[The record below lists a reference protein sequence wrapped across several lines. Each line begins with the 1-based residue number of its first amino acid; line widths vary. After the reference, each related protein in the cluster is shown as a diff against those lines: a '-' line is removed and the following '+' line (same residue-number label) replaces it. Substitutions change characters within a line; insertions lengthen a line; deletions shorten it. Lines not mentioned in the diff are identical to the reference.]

1 MFRNPAATLSIER
14 CKKKDLTW
22 RSRERLE
29 KLYQK
34 SFAEQVQV
42 TQRLT
47 DQLGI
52 LEEAFQEN
60 NSTVN
65 QAKRNGF
72 TIADLVRANGF
83 GQRLKYHES
92 VVQDQ
97 MIEQQ
102 ELMERRRQELV
113 SATQQKR
120 VLEIL
125 REKHELRERE
135 KLQREETFE
144 LDEVSLNLRR
154 YRQDS

>member
-1 MFRNPAATLSIER
+1 MNKFKLQTAL
-14 CKKKDLTW
+14 KV
-22 RSRERLE
+22 RERLE

-47 DQLGI
+47 DQINI

-60 NSTVN
+60 SSAVDL
-65 QAKRNGF
+65 AKRNGF

-83 GQRLKYHES
+83 GQRLKYHQS

-97 MIEQQ
+97 MTEQQ

-125 REKHELRERE
+125 REKHALRERE

-154 YRQDS
+154 YRQES

>member
-1 MFRNPAATLSIER
+1 MNKFKLQTAL
-14 CKKKDLTW
+14 KV
-22 RSRERLE
+22 RERLE

-47 DQLGI
+47 DQLNI

-60 NSTVN
+60 SSAVDL
-65 QAKRNGF
+65 AKRNGF
-72 TIADLVRANGF
+72 TIADMVRANGF
-83 GQRLKYHES
+83 GQRLKYHQS

-97 MIEQQ
+97 MTEQQ

-135 KLQREETFE
+135 KLQREETLE
-144 LDEVSLNLRR
+144 LDEVSLNLRY
-154 YRQDS
+154 YRQGS

>member
-1 MFRNPAATLSIER
+1 MNKFKLQTAL
-14 CKKKDLTW
+14 KV
-22 RSRERLE
+22 RERLE

-47 DQLGI
+47 DQLNI

-60 NSTVN
+60 SSAVDL
-65 QAKRNGF
+65 AKRNGF
-72 TIADLVRANGF
+72 TIADLVGANGF
-83 GQRLKYHES
+83 GQRLKYHQS

-97 MIEQQ
+97 MTEQQ

-125 REKHELRERE
+125 REKHALRERE

-154 YRQDS
+154 YRQES

>member
-1 MFRNPAATLSIER
+1 MLDMNKFKLQTAL
-14 CKKKDLTW
+14 KV
-22 RSRERLE
+22 RERLE

-42 TQRLT
+42 TQRLI
-47 DQLGI
+47 DQLNI

-60 NSTVN
+60 SSAVDL
-65 QAKRNGF
+65 AKRNGF
-72 TIADLVRANGF
+72 TIADLVGANGF
-83 GQRLKYHES
+83 GQRLKYHQS

-97 MIEQQ
+97 MTEQQ

-125 REKHELRERE
+125 REKHEFRERE
-135 KLQREETFE
+135 KLQKEETFE
-144 LDEVSLNLRR
+144 LDEVSLNLRY
-154 YRQDS
+154 YRQES

>member
-1 MFRNPAATLSIER
+1 MNKFKLQTAL
-14 CKKKDLTW
+14 KV
-22 RSRERLE
+22 RERLE

-42 TQRLT
+42 AQRLT
-47 DQLGI
+47 DQLNI
-52 LEEAFQEN
+52 LEEAFEEN
-60 NSTVN
+60 NSAVDL
-65 QAKRNGF
+65 AKRNGF

-83 GQRLKYHES
+83 GQRLKYHQS

-135 KLQREETFE
+135 RLQREETFE
-144 LDEVSLNLRR
+144 LDEISLNLRR
-154 YRQDS
+154 YRQES

>member
-1 MFRNPAATLSIER
+1 MNKFKLQTAL
-14 CKKKDLTW
+14 KV
-22 RSRERLE
+22 RERLE

-34 SFAEQVQV
+34 SFAEQVQA

-47 DQLGI
+47 DQLNI

-60 NSTVN
+60 SSAVDL
-65 QAKRNGF
+65 AKRNGF

-83 GQRLKYHES
+83 GQRLKYHQS

-97 MIEQQ
+97 MTEQQ

-154 YRQDS
+154 YRQES

>member
-1 MFRNPAATLSIER
+1 MNKFKLQTAL
-14 CKKKDLTW
+14 KV
-22 RSRERLE
+22 RERLE

-47 DQLGI
+47 DQLNI

-60 NSTVN
+60 SSAVDL
-65 QAKRNGF
+65 AKRNGF
-72 TIADLVRANGF
+72 TIADLVGANGF
-83 GQRLKYHES
+83 GQRLKYHQS

-97 MIEQQ
+97 MTEQQ

-144 LDEVSLNLRR
+144 LDEVSLNLRL
-154 YRQDS
+154 YRQES

>member
-1 MFRNPAATLSIER
+1 MNKFKLQTAL
-14 CKKKDLTW
+14 KV
-22 RSRERLE
+22 RERLE
-29 KLYQK
+29 KLYKK

-47 DQLGI
+47 DQLNI

-60 NSTVN
+60 SSAVDL
-65 QAKRNGF
+65 AKRNGF
-72 TIADLVRANGF
+72 TIADMVSANGF
-83 GQRLKYHES
+83 GQRLKYHQS

-97 MIEQQ
+97 MTEQQ

-154 YRQDS
+154 YRQES

>member
-1 MFRNPAATLSIER
+1 MNKFKLQTAL
-14 CKKKDLTW
+14 KV
-22 RSRERLE
+22 RERLE

-47 DQLGI
+47 DQINI

-60 NSTVN
+60 SSAVDL
-65 QAKRNGF
+65 AKRNGF

-83 GQRLKYHES
+83 GQRLKYHQS

-97 MIEQQ
+97 MTEQQ
-102 ELMERRRQELV
+102 DLMERRRQELV

-125 REKHELRERE
+125 REKHALRERE

-154 YRQDS
+154 YRQES

>member
-1 MFRNPAATLSIER
+1 MNKFKLQTAL
-14 CKKKDLTW
+14 KV
-22 RSRERLE
+22 REMLE

-47 DQLGI
+47 DQLNI
-52 LEEAFQEN
+52 LEEALEEN
-60 NSTVN
+60 NSAVDL
-65 QAKRNGF
+65 AKRNGF

-83 GQRLKYHES
+83 GQRLKYHQS

-125 REKHELRERE
+125 REKHELKESER
-135 KLQREETFE
+135 LQKEETFE
-144 LDEVSLNLRR
+144 LDEISLNLRR
-154 YRQDS
+154 YRQES

>member
-1 MFRNPAATLSIER
+1 MNKFKLQTAL
-14 CKKKDLTW
+14 KV
-22 RSRERLE
+22 RERLE

-47 DQLGI
+47 DQLNI

-60 NSTVN
+60 SSAVDL
-65 QAKRNGF
+65 AKRNGF
-72 TIADLVRANGF
+72 TIADMVRANRF
-83 GQRLKYHES
+83 GQRLKYHQS

-97 MIEQQ
+97 MTEQQ

-144 LDEVSLNLRR
+144 LDEVSLNLRY
-154 YRQDS
+154 YRQGS

>member
-1 MFRNPAATLSIER
+1 MNKFKLQTAL
-14 CKKKDLTW
+14 KV
-22 RSRERLE
+22 RERLE

-42 TQRLT
+42 NQRLT
-47 DQLGI
+47 DQLNI

-60 NSTVN
+60 SSAVDL
-65 QAKRNGF
+65 AKRNGF
-72 TIADLVRANGF
+72 TITDMVQANGF
-83 GQRLKYHES
+83 SQRLKYHQS

-97 MIEQQ
+97 MTEQQ

-144 LDEVSLNLRR
+144 LDEVSLNLRY
-154 YRQDS
+154 YRQES

>member
-1 MFRNPAATLSIER
+1 MNKFKLQTAL
-14 CKKKDLTW
+14 KV
-22 RSRERLE
+22 RERLE

-42 TQRLT
+42 THRLT
-47 DQLGI
+47 DQLNI
-52 LEEAFQEN
+52 LEEAFVEN
-60 NSTVN
+60 NSAVDL
-65 QAKRNGF
+65 AKRNGF

-83 GQRLKYHES
+83 GQRLKYHQS

-135 KLQREETFE
+135 RLQKEETFE
-144 LDEVSLNLRR
+144 LDEISLNLRR
-154 YRQDS
+154 YRKES

>member
-1 MFRNPAATLSIER
+1 MNKFKLQTAL
-14 CKKKDLTW
+14 KV
-22 RSRERLE
+22 RERLE

-47 DQLGI
+47 DQLNI
-52 LEEAFQEN
+52 LEEAFEEN
-60 NSTVN
+60 NSAVDL
-65 QAKRNGF
+65 AKRNGF

-83 GQRLKYHES
+83 EQRLKYHQS

-125 REKHELRERE
+125 RDKHELRERE
-135 KLQREETFE
+135 RLQKEETFE
-144 LDEVSLNLRR
+144 LDEISLNLRR
-154 YRQDS
+154 YRQES

>member
-1 MFRNPAATLSIER
+1 MNKFKLQTAL
-14 CKKKDLTW
+14 KV
-22 RSRERLE
+22 RERLE

-47 DQLGI
+47 DQLNI
-52 LEEAFQEN
+52 LEEAFVEN
-60 NSTVN
+60 NSAVDL
-65 QAKRNGF
+65 AKRNGF

-83 GQRLKYHES
+83 GQRLKYHQS

-135 KLQREETFE
+135 RLQREETFE
-144 LDEVSLNLRR
+144 LDEISLNLRR
-154 YRQDS
+154 YRQES

>member
-1 MFRNPAATLSIER
+1 MNKFKLQTAL
-14 CKKKDLTW
+14 KV
-22 RSRERLE
+22 RERLE

-135 KLQREETFE
+135 KLQTEETFE

>member
-1 MFRNPAATLSIER
+1 MNKFKLQTAL
-14 CKKKDLTW
+14 KV
-22 RSRERLE
+22 RERLE

-47 DQLGI
+47 DQLNI

-60 NSTVN
+60 SSAVDL
-65 QAKRNGF
+65 AKRSGF
-72 TIADLVRANGF
+72 TIADLVAANRF
-83 GQRLKYHES
+83 GQRLKYHQS

-97 MIEQQ
+97 MTEQQ

-135 KLQREETFE
+135 KLQSEETFE

-154 YRQDS
+154 YRQES

>member
-1 MFRNPAATLSIER
+1 MNKFKLQTAL
-14 CKKKDLTW
+14 KV
-22 RSRERLE
+22 RERLE

-72 TIADLVRANGF
+72 TIADLVGANGF

-125 REKHELRERE
+125 REKHELKKRE

>member
-1 MFRNPAATLSIER
+1 MNKFKLQTAL
-14 CKKKDLTW
+14 KV
-22 RSRERLE
+22 RERLE

-47 DQLGI
+47 DQLNI

-60 NSTVN
+60 SSAVDL
-65 QAKRNGF
+65 AKRNGF

-83 GQRLKYHES
+83 GQRLKYHQS

-97 MIEQQ
+97 MTEQL

-125 REKHELRERE
+125 REKHALRERE

-154 YRQDS
+154 YRQEF

>member
-1 MFRNPAATLSIER
+1 MNKFKLQTAL
-14 CKKKDLTW
+14 KV
-22 RSRERLE
+22 RERLE

-47 DQLGI
+47 DQLNI
-52 LEEAFQEN
+52 LEEEFQEN
-60 NSTVN
+60 SSAVDL
-65 QAKRNGF
+65 AKRNGF

-83 GQRLKYHES
+83 GQRLKYHQS

-97 MIEQQ
+97 MTEQQ

-154 YRQDS
+154 YRQES

>member
-1 MFRNPAATLSIER
+1 MNKFKLQTAL
-14 CKKKDLTW
+14 KV
-22 RSRERLE
+22 RERLE

-47 DQLGI
+47 DQLNI
-52 LEEAFQEN
+52 LEDAFEEN
-60 NSTVN
+60 NSAVDL
-65 QAKRNGF
+65 AKRNGF
-72 TIADLVRANGF
+72 AIADLVRANEF
-83 GQRLKYHES
+83 GQRLKYHQS

-135 KLQREETFE
+135 RLQKEETFE
-144 LDEVSLNLRR
+144 LDEISLNLRR
-154 YRQDS
+154 YRQES

>member
-1 MFRNPAATLSIER
+1 MNKFKLQTAL
-14 CKKKDLTW
+14 KV
-22 RSRERLE
+22 RERLE

-47 DQLGI
+47 DQLNI

-60 NSTVN
+60 SSAVDL
-65 QAKRNGF
+65 AKRNGF

-83 GQRLKYHES
+83 GQRLKYHQS

-97 MIEQQ
+97 MTEQQ

-125 REKHELRERE
+125 REKHALRERE

-154 YRQDS
+154 YRQES

>member
-1 MFRNPAATLSIER
+1 MNKFKLQTAL
-14 CKKKDLTW
+14 KV
-22 RSRERLE
+22 RERLE

-47 DQLGI
+47 DQLNI

-60 NSTVN
+60 SSAVDL
-65 QAKRNGF
+65 AKRNGF

-83 GQRLKYHES
+83 GQRLKYHQS

-125 REKHELRERE
+125 REKHALRERE

-154 YRQDS
+154 YRQES

>member
-1 MFRNPAATLSIER
+1 MNKFKLQTAL
-14 CKKKDLTW
+14 KV
-22 RSRERLE
+22 RERLE

-47 DQLGI
+47 DQLNI

-60 NSTVN
+60 SSAVDL
-65 QAKRNGF
+65 AKRNGF
-72 TIADLVRANGF
+72 TIADMVRASGF
-83 GQRLKYHES
+83 SQRLKYHQS

-97 MIEQQ
+97 MTEQQ

-154 YRQDS
+154 YRQES

>member
-1 MFRNPAATLSIER
+1 MNKFKLQTAL
-14 CKKKDLTW
+14 KV
-22 RSRERLE
+22 RERLE

-47 DQLGI
+47 DQLNI

-60 NSTVN
+60 SSAVDL
-65 QAKRNGF
+65 AKRNGF
-72 TIADLVRANGF
+72 TIADLVGANGF
-83 GQRLKYHES
+83 GQRLKYHQS

-97 MIEQQ
+97 MTEQQ

-135 KLQREETFE
+135 KLQKEETFE

-154 YRQDS
+154 YRQES

>member
-1 MFRNPAATLSIER
+1 MSDMNKFKLQTAL
-14 CKKKDLTW
+14 KV
-22 RSRERLE
+22 RERLE

-47 DQLGI
+47 DQLNI

-60 NSTVN
+60 SSAVDL
-65 QAKRNGF
+65 AKRNGF
-72 TIADLVRANGF
+72 TIADLVRANRF
-83 GQRLKYHES
+83 GQRLKYHQS

-97 MIEQQ
+97 MTEQQ

-125 REKHELRERE
+125 REKHELRKSE

-154 YRQDS
+154 YRQES

>member
-1 MFRNPAATLSIER
+1 MNKFKLQTAL
-14 CKKKDLTW
+14 KV
-22 RSRERLE
+22 RERLE

-47 DQLGI
+47 DQLNI
-52 LEEAFQEN
+52 LEEALEEN
-60 NSTVN
+60 NSAVDL
-65 QAKRNGF
+65 AKRNGF

-83 GQRLKYHES
+83 GQRLKHHQS

-125 REKHELRERE
+125 REKHELKESMR
-135 KLQREETFE
+135 LQKEETFE
-144 LDEVSLNLRR
+144 LDEISLNLRR
-154 YRQDS
+154 YRQES

>member
-1 MFRNPAATLSIER
+1 MNKFKLQTAL
-14 CKKKDLTW
+14 KV
-22 RSRERLE
+22 RERLE

-47 DQLGI
+47 DQLNI
-52 LEEAFQEN
+52 LEEALEEN
-60 NSTVN
+60 NSAVDL
-65 QAKRNGF
+65 AKRNGF

-83 GQRLKYHES
+83 GQRLKYHQS

-125 REKHELRERE
+125 REKHELKESMR
-135 KLQREETFE
+135 LQKEETFE
-144 LDEVSLNLRR
+144 LDEISLNLRR
-154 YRQDS
+154 YRQES

>member
-1 MFRNPAATLSIER
+1 MNKFKLQTAL
-14 CKKKDLTW
+14 KV
-22 RSRERLE
+22 RERLE

-47 DQLGI
+47 DQLNI

-60 NSTVN
+60 NSAVDL
-65 QAKRNGF
+65 AKRNGF

-83 GQRLKYHES
+83 GQRLKYHQS

-97 MIEQQ
+97 MTEQQ

-154 YRQDS
+154 YRQES

>member
-1 MFRNPAATLSIER
+1 MNKFKLQTAL
-14 CKKKDLTW
+14 KV
-22 RSRERLE
+22 RERLE

-47 DQLGI
+47 DQLNI

-60 NSTVN
+60 NSAVDL
-65 QAKRNGF
+65 AKRNGF
-72 TIADLVRANGF
+72 TIADLAGANGF
-83 GQRLKYHES
+83 GQRLKYHQT

-102 ELMERRRQELV
+102 ELIERRRQELV

-125 REKHELRERE
+125 REKHERRERE
-135 KLQREETFE
+135 KVRREETFE

>member
-1 MFRNPAATLSIER
+1 MNKFKLQTAL
-14 CKKKDLTW
+14 KV
-22 RSRERLE
+22 RERLE

-47 DQLGI
+47 DQLNI

-60 NSTVN
+60 SSAVDL
-65 QAKRNGF
+65 AKRNGF
-72 TIADLVRANGF
+72 TIAHLVRANGF
-83 GQRLKYHES
+83 GQRLKYHQS

-97 MIEQQ
+97 MTEQQ

-125 REKHELRERE
+125 REKHALRERE

-154 YRQDS
+154 CRQES

>member
-1 MFRNPAATLSIER
+1 MNKFKLQTAL
-14 CKKKDLTW
+14 KV
-22 RSRERLE
+22 RERLE

-47 DQLGI
+47 DQLNI

-60 NSTVN
+60 SSAVDL
-65 QAKRNGF
+65 AKRSGF
-72 TIADLVRANGF
+72 TIADLVAANGF
-83 GQRLKYHES
+83 GQRQKYHQS

-97 MIEQQ
+97 MTEQQ

-154 YRQDS
+154 YRQES

>member
-1 MFRNPAATLSIER
+1 MNKFKLQTALKVRV
-14 CKKKDLTW
+14 
-22 RSRERLE
+22 RLE

>member
-1 MFRNPAATLSIER
+1 MNKFKLQTAL
-14 CKKKDLTW
+14 KV
-22 RSRERLE
+22 RERLE

-42 TQRLT
+42 TQKLT

-60 NSTVN
+60 NSTLN

>member
-1 MFRNPAATLSIER
+1 MNKFKLQTAL
-14 CKKKDLTW
+14 KV
-22 RSRERLE
+22 RERLE

-47 DQLGI
+47 DQLNI

-60 NSTVN
+60 SSAVDF
-65 QAKRNGF
+65 AKRSGF

-83 GQRLKYHES
+83 GQRLKYHQS

-97 MIEQQ
+97 MTEQQ

-154 YRQDS
+154 YRQES

>member
-1 MFRNPAATLSIER
+1 MNKFKLQTAL
-14 CKKKDLTW
+14 KV
-22 RSRERLE
+22 RERLE

-47 DQLGI
+47 DQLNI

-60 NSTVN
+60 SSAVDL
-65 QAKRNGF
+65 AKRSGF
-72 TIADLVRANGF
+72 TIADLVVANGF
-83 GQRLKYHES
+83 GQRLKYHQS

-97 MIEQQ
+97 MTEQQ

-154 YRQDS
+154 YRQES

>member
-1 MFRNPAATLSIER
+1 MNKFKLQTAL
-14 CKKKDLTW
+14 KV
-22 RSRERLE
+22 RERLE

-47 DQLGI
+47 DQLNI

-60 NSTVN
+60 SSAVDL
-65 QAKRNGF
+65 AKRNGF
-72 TIADLVRANGF
+72 TIADLVGANGF
-83 GQRLKYHES
+83 GQRLKYHQS

-97 MIEQQ
+97 MTEQQ

-135 KLQREETFE
+135 KLQREETLE
-144 LDEVSLNLRR
+144 LDEVSLNLRY
-154 YRQDS
+154 YRQGS